1 MRWLPCLLA
10 CQALFAQGELRFNLR
25 HEPKTLNPILAA
37 EDASQAIAYL
47 TGGVLIRVNRL
58 TQELQPELAES
69 WKVAPDNR
77 SIVIHIRKGVRFSDG
92 TPFTAE
98 DVAWTLQ
105 TATDPKLHSPAG
117 ESFSAKGSPA
127 RGQVLGPDAVSI
139 VFAAPVAS
147 LERLFDQLPI
157 LSSKSPLKEKAALG
171 PFMVASYQ
179 PGIEVVLRRNPNYW
193 KKDASGKQLPY
204 LDAVRLPIQQNRE
217 IEFARFSRGEIHLI
231 NQLEPELF
239 DRLKKANPEAAF
251 DAGPSTDVDFL
262 WFNQVAGASI
272 PDYKKDWFRSRNFRN
287 AISRAINREDLCRV
301 VFRGRGRPAVGP
313 FSPANKF
320 WFNAKLTPSRF
331 DPTAAL
337 KLLQQDGFSRKGDVL
352 FDKQGHAVEFSV
364 ITNAGNRIRER
375 MAVLIQQDLQAIGVK
390 LNIVTLD
397 FPSLIERITK
407 TFQYESCLLGLTNVD
422 LDPNEMMNIWMSS
435 SEDHG
440 WNPSQKTPATPW
452 EAEIDNLM
460 RAQSAAGERLK
471 RKALFDRVQEILR
484 QEEPYIYLAHRNSLS
499 AVSPSLRG
507 VHPAALFPQ
516 TYWDI
521 EHLSLK

>member
-1 MRWLPCLLA
+1 VKLIACL
-10 CQALFAQGELRFNLR
+10 ALSASLFGQGELRFNLR

-37 EDASQAIAYL
+37 EDASQAIEYL
-47 TGGVLIRVNRL
+47 TGGVLMRVNRL
-58 TQELQPELAES
+58 TQELQAELAEA

-98 DVAWTLQ
+98 DVAATLQ
-105 TATDPKLHSPAG
+105 TATDPKLHSPVG
-117 ESFSAKGSPA
+117 ESFSSKGSPA
-127 RGQVLGPDAVSI
+127 IGRALNADTVSI

-171 PFMVASYQ
+171 PFVVASYR
-179 PGIEVVLRRNPNYW
+179 PGVEVVLRRNPYYW
-193 KKDASGKQLPY
+193 KKPLPY
-204 LDAVRLPIQQNRE
+204 LDTVRLPIQQNRE
-217 IEFARFSRGEIHLI
+217 IEFTRFSRGEIQLI

-239 DRLKKANPEAAF
+239 DRLSKTNPAAAR

-262 WFNQVAGASI
+262 WFNQVARAPI
-272 PDYKKDWFRSRNFRN
+272 PDYKKDWFHSRNFRN
-287 AISRAINREDLCRV
+287 ALSQAIDRDDLIRV
-301 VFRGRGRPAVGP
+301 VFRGHGRAAAGP

-320 WFNAKLTPSRF
+320 WFNTALKPPAF
-331 DPTAAL
+331 DPKAAL
-337 KLLQQDGFSRKGDVL
+337 KLLQSEGFNKKGETL

-364 ITNAGNRIRER
+364 ITNSGNKIREG
-375 MAVLIQQDLQAIGVK
+375 MAVLIQQDLRTIGIK

-397 FPSLIERITK
+397 FPSLIERITRN
-407 TFQYESCLLGLTNVD
+407 FQYESCLLGLVNVD
-422 LDPNEMMNIWMSS
+422 LDPNEMMNVWLSS

-452 EAEIDNLM
+452 EAEIDDLM
-460 RAQSAAGERLK
+460 RAQAAAGDRFK
-471 RKALFDRVQEILR
+471 RKALFDRVQQILAE
-484 QEEPYIYLAHRNSLS
+484 QQPYIFLAHRNALS
-499 AVSPSLRG
+499 AVSPLLHG
-507 VHPAALFPQ
+507 IHPTALFPQ

-521 EHLSLK
+521 EHISLK